1 MVALQPRRPRDFLT
15 VFCGSFAER
24 SQVDP
29 RRDDASRVATSAR
42 HLHDVS
48 EGHGNGLEIE
58 AIRAQVEQART
69 ILADAVGKL
78 NGAFST
84 IETETKVQKET
95 MHALLAGLSGDNAGV
110 GTKGGHSKI
119 NIRDFAIETG
129 LFLRQFTDL
138 LASVSQQSIRTVY
151 RIDDM
156 VEQLDAVFTLINSIN
171 GIADETFILAVN
183 ASIEAARTKDA
194 SQTGHS
200 FSVIATNIRE
210 LSKKTRRFNDQIGN
224 QVGKARATVNEVRE
238 IIAAMASRDLNLAL
252 SGKERIELMLTEL
265 EEFEGFV
272 ATSLTRANSAAS
284 RIGVATSQAVTAL
297 QFEDILNQL
306 VVSVR
311 DRAERIA
318 RGDEAP
324 SHDDRPAQQHG
335 FSDPVQ
341 QRNMSAGKVELF

>member
-1 MVALQPRRPRDFLT
+1 MTMESETKSQKEVMRTLLAALSCDPSPGDGAPTHARINIT
-15 VFCGSFAER
+15 EFAAE
-24 SQVDP
+24 
-29 RRDDASRVATSAR
+29 T
-42 HLHDVS
+42 
-48 EGHGNGLEIE
+48 
-58 AIRAQVEQART
+58 
-69 ILADAVGKL
+69 
-78 NGAFST
+78 GAFL
-84 IETETKVQKET
+84 
-95 MHALLAGLSGDNAGV
+95 M
-110 GTKGGHSKI
+110 
-119 NIRDFAIETG
+119 
-129 LFLRQFTDL
+129 QFTDL
-138 LASVSQQSIRTVY
+138 LGSVSQQSIRTVY

-252 SGKERIELMLTEL
+252 SGKERIELMLIEL
-265 EEFEGFV
+265 EEFEIFV
-272 ATSLTRANSAAS
+272 ASSLASAATAAS
-284 RIGVATSQAVTAL
+284 NIGVATSQAVTAL

-306 VVSVR
+306 LGSIR

-318 RGDEAP
+318 SSDE
-324 SHDDRPAQQHG
+324 STGNDVRPHRHG
-335 FSDPVQ
+335 FSEPVQ

>member
-1 MVALQPRRPRDFLT
+1 MSTD
-15 VFCGSFAER
+15 
-24 SQVDP
+24 
-29 RRDDASRVATSAR
+29 
-42 HLHDVS
+42 
-48 EGHGNGLEIE
+48 LEIE
-58 AIRAQVEQART
+58 AIRTQVEQART

-78 NGAFST
+78 NGAFAT
-84 IETETKVQKET
+84 MEGETKVQKDT
-95 MHALLAGLSGDNAGV
+95 VQSLLAGLSRDAEGV
-110 GTKGGHSKI
+110 GTSTAKSKI
-119 NIRDFAIETG
+119 NIREFAIETS

-156 VEQLDAVFTLINSIN
+156 VEQLDEVFTLINSIN

-252 SGKERIELMLTEL
+252 SGKERIELMLIEL
-265 EEFEGFV
+265 EEFEIFV
-272 ATSLTRANSAAS
+272 ASSLASAATAAS
-284 RIGVATSQAVTAL
+284 NIGVATSQAVTAL

-306 VVSVR
+306 LGSIR

-318 RGDEAP
+318 SSDE
-324 SHDDRPAQQHG
+324 STGNDVRPHRHG
-335 FSDPVQ
+335 FSEPVQ